1 MPQLGL
7 RNNLPIT
14 SKKIKFHAMEGL
26 AMKRITDATS
36 IEACNDL
43 LFIALDF
50 QLEIAYSQT
59 VQMMCRSK
67 RKTRS

>member
-1 MPQLGL
+1 
-7 RNNLPIT
+7 
-14 SKKIKFHAMEGL
+14 MEGL

-36 IEACNDL
+36 VEACNDL

-59 VQMMCRSK
+59 VQ
-67 RKTRS
+67 T